1 MTFSTTDLCDQFE
14 AQIHA
19 GAIQVLPPV
28 FQSYG
33 GQTQF
38 YGQGLCIKVFEDN
51 TLIKQILENEN
62 GAGRVLVIDA
72 GASVRC
78 AVVGGNLAGAAV
90 KNGWQGIIVDGA
102 VRDVAEI
109 APLPIGVLALALH
122 PLRAIKR
129 NTGVRD
135 IAIMLQGVRV
145 NPLDW
150 IYADAEGV
158 LVSAQPLL

>member
-1 MTFSTTDLCDQFE
+1 L
-14 AQIHA
+14 
-19 GAIQVLPPV
+19 
-28 FQSYG
+28 
-33 GQTQF
+33 
-38 YGQGLCIKVFEDN
+38 
-51 TLIKQILENEN
+51 
-62 GAGRVLVIDA
+62 
-72 GASVRC
+72 AS
-78 AVVGGNLAGAAV
+78 AAV

-109 APLPIGVLALALH
+109 APLSIGVLALALH

-135 IAIMLQGVRV
+135 ISIMLQGVRV

-150 IYADAEGV
+150 IYADADGV